1 MEIRRYSGRERELMH
16 LCAVLSLNYSDEI
29 LGKVGSII
37 QTAHII
43 SETAKNFFESYQE
56 DLQNNNFDNQEY
68 EARLEHFTL
77 LYVKKHFNME
87 LTSYVVA

>member
-1 MEIRRYSGRERELMH
+1 MH
-16 LCAVLSLNYSDEI
+16 LCAVLSLHYSDEI

-37 QTAHII
+37 QAAHII
-43 SETAKNFFESYQE
+43 SETANNFYQTYE
-56 DLQNNNFDNQEY
+56 ERLQNNKFEQEEY
-68 EARLEHFTL
+68 DARLEHFTL

>member
-1 MEIRRYSGRERELMH
+1 MEKRRYVGREKELMH
-16 LCAVLSLNYSDEI
+16 LCAVLSMQYSDEI

-43 SETAKNFFESYQE
+43 SKTAGSFYMLYQE
-56 DLQNNNFDNQEY
+56 DLQNNNFDEQEY
-68 EARLEHFTL
+68 VARLEHFTL
-77 LYVKKHFNME
+77 LYVKKHFNIE